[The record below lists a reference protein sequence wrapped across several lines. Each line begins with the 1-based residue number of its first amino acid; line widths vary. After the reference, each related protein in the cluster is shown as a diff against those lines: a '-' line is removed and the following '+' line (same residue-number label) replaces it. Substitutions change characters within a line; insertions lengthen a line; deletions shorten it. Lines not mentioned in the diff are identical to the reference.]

1 MTVILPRNDHIS
13 RISPKK
19 GNWFWTSTVSTG
31 WDMWSFL
38 QDELSHFACTW
49 ILLGWTFLEV
59 AWRPPQSALWI
70 GHVLRSQEGA
80 EAAAQEIFGWMVVFS
95 ASKLDQPICSFRV
108 AMSSDEDHSEQW
120 PIRISWNVIRALNVA
135 PVFFSWIF
143 PVFFFT
149 FSNLDER
156 QRSRFAKI
164 SAKNFSMV
172 SSLFGSMGRT
182 VYFLTFTI
190 KTQPFM

>member
-59 AWRPPQSALWI
+59 AWRPPESALWI

-135 PVFFSWIF
+135 PVFFLG
-143 PVFFFT
+143 FFLWF
-149 FSNLDER
+149 FSLSPTWMNVNAAGLQKFQPRISAWSAAFLDPWDER
-156 QRSRFAKI
+156 YI
-164 SAKNFSMV
+164 S
-172 SSLFGSMGRT
+172 LH
-182 VYFLTFTI
+182 L
-190 KTQPFM
+190 P

>member
-38 QDELSHFACTW
+38 QDELSHFACSW

-143 PVFFFT
+143 PVFFFHFLQLGWT
-149 FSNLDER
+149 ST
-156 QRSRFAKI
+156 QQVC
-164 SAKNFSMV
+164 KNFSQE
-172 SSLFGSMGRT
+172 FQHGQ
-182 VYFLTFTI
+182 
-190 KTQPFM
+190 QPFWIHGTNLYISLHLP